1 MVMLA
6 QHCGFAGCVF
16 MAENENYRCEQGLVT
31 VSSWDWKMME
41 VKECNSWDDQELHA
55 AGFHL
60 SLVAFLRFLFTLL
73 NFPLKE
79 GGSDSELTTRTWAH
93 AGFLISAV

>member
-1 MVMLA
+1 
-6 QHCGFAGCVF
+6 
-16 MAENENYRCEQGLVT
+16 
-31 VSSWDWKMME
+31 MME
-41 VKECNSWDDQELHA
+41 VKGCNSWDDQELHA

-79 GGSDSELTTRTWAH
+79 GGSDSELTTRT
-93 AGFLISAV
+93 